1 MMTQVKG
8 WEKVQ
13 QLRDQKVEQIQQTH
27 IDRLYHR
34 IAARRVALGM
44 LETVLNVI
52 INNAIAEEIQKQQ
65 VAAGVVVLAEF
76 RARKDKDKKPS
87 RRTYY
92 CVPNQIV
99 DGKLSCKI
107 YCKKPAGDNYNKVC
121 AAKRSEARLI
131 CDKAWNREA
140 A

>member
-8 WEKVQ
+8 WEQVQ
-13 QLRDQKVEQIQQTH
+13 HLRDQKVEQIQQTH

-52 INNAIAEEIQKQQ
+52 INNSIAEEMMKRFGKPV
-65 VAAGVVVLAEF
+65 VALPVVQAE
-76 RARKDKDKKPS
+76 KKTS

-92 CVPNQIV
+92 CVPDKFV
-99 DGKLSCKI
+99 DGKLGCKI
-107 YCKKPAGDNYNKVC
+107 YGRKPAHENYLKVS
-121 AAKRSEARLI
+121 ASNYSGAREI